1 MGKQFNMMIL
11 HIVKVQMI
19 VLLIMMLILILLIL
33 LMMMMMMLLQIVK
46 GSSSADYSAAVN
58 DADANAV
65 HTPNDDNDVV
75 ADCEGK
81 FKRLWRRFIPRASSS
96 TSRGQKMGLIL
107 HRHYLNLHDH
117 HAYNPHDDHHH
128 FHIAGHPDAF
138 KCNRRQTLNMDLISL
153 LIFILIII
161 LRSP

>member
-1 MGKQFNMMIL
+1 MINP
-11 HIVKVQMI
+11 IANT
-19 VLLIMMLILILLIL
+19 
-33 LMMMMMMLLQIVK
+33 QIEQNQKIK
-46 GSSSADYSAAVN
+46 GAGYGGAIQHEDFAYCESANDSAAAN

-65 HTPNDDNDVV
+65 HTPNDDSDVV